1 MQPMLA
7 LLLWGLSTALWPMP
21 AGAST
26 PSAAQGPQV
35 AAEVRDLFARAT
47 ARPPQVSASQVKIII
62 EGDRRLVVSAMA
74 STVDATLRR
83 SFRQWHEVAGSP
95 GHLEQLI
102 QRLPPGLLVRLP
114 YPHEAMEVTGQGV
127 ALTGAGDAHSLGISG
142 AGVSIGVIDLGFAGV
157 TTSQGSGD
165 LPPTLSLIDYTGSG
179 TGGINHGT
187 QVAET
192 VHEMAPAAALHLA
205 KIDSEVGLG
214 QAVDDMIAAGVDV
227 IVHSV
232 GWFGAAFYDGTGP
245 LCDIANT
252 ANQAGLIWVNS
263 AGNSRLKHYQATFSD
278 ADANLAHEFS
288 PGQNHN
294 TLTLSA
300 GAGTTL
306 VLNWD
311 AYPQTTIDYDLYLY
325 DGDPAAGG
333 NIVASSTNRQSGRG
347 GQWYPTPYESLS
359 YTSISGGT
367 YYIVVRKAVA
377 SATQVRFS
385 LFSLGPD
392 LAIRTTASS
401 LTQPSD
407 CASVLGVAATSLTD
421 VVEGFSSEGPTT
433 DGRPK
438 PEISGPNRVRTSMSS
453 SFAGTSAAAPHV
465 GGALALL
472 LAANPG
478 AISAQAAT
486 LLFGTAE
493 DVGPIGFDYRT
504 GHGRISIDADG
515 DGHNHDTDNC
525 PLMVNPDQADL
536 DSDGVGDA
544 CDDDIDG
551 DGLSNADDLAHD
563 TDPYNADT
571 DGDGLNDYDELM
583 LYGTNPL
590 NPDSD
595 GDGVTDGDEVLVY
608 GTDPL
613 LNGNANG
620 DVAPLNAPDGVVNAA
635 DYVVIRGVVLGEIEA
650 TPAILAR
657 GDIYPPSSPDGVID
671 LSDLILLESLLE

>member
-1 MQPMLA
+1 MAVPAASPLDSSGPKIAADVRA
-7 LLLWGLSTALWPMP
+7 LLGGKGGQPATFPDYAVKFIVEGERSAVSTAIL
-21 AGAST
+21 S
-26 PSAAQGPQV
+26 
-35 AAEVRDLFARAT
+35 ARAG
-47 ARPPQVSASQVKIII
+47 RLRGSF
-62 EGDRRLVVSAMA
+62 GD
-74 STVDATLRR
+74 
-83 SFRQWHEVAGSP
+83 WHEVTVEPAN
-95 GHLEQLI
+95 LERLI
-102 QRLPPGLLVRLP
+102 RHLPPDLLVRLP
-114 YPHEAMEVTGQGV
+114 YPHEPTAVTGEGV
-127 ALTGAGDAHSLGISG
+127 ALTGADDAHTFGNTG
-142 AGVSIGVIDLGFAGV
+142 AGVSIGVIDLGFSGIPA
-157 TTSQGSGD
+157 SQASGD
-165 LPPTLSLIDYTGSG
+165 LPATLGLVDYTGLG

-187 QVAET
+187 QVAEI

-245 LCDIANT
+245 LCAIANT
-252 ANQAGLIWVNS
+252 AHQAGLIWVNS

-278 ADANLAHEFS
+278 ADANLAHEFL
-288 PGQNHN
+288 PGKNHN

-333 NIVASSTNRQSGRG
+333 IIVASSTNRQSGRG

-377 SATQVRFS
+377 SATHVRFS

-407 CASVLGVAATSLTD
+407 CASVLSVAATSLTD

-472 LAANPG
+472 LAGNPG
-478 AISAQAAT
+478 TTSAQAAT
-486 LLFGTAE
+486 LLTATAV
-493 DVGPIGFDYRT
+493 DISPIGFDVRT

-551 DGLSNADDLAHD
+551 DGLNNAEELVHG

-571 DGDGLNDYDELM
+571 DSDGLNDYDELM
-583 LYGTNPL
+583 LYGTDPI

-595 GDGVTDGDEVLVY
+595 GDGVSDGDEVLVY

-620 DVAPLNAPDGVVNAA
+620 DVAPLNAPDGIVNAA
-635 DYVVIRGVVLGEIEA
+635 DYAVIRGVVLGEIEA
-650 TPAILAR
+650 TPAILAG
-657 GDIYPPSSPDGVID
+657 GDVYPPGSPDGVID
-671 LSDLILLESLLE
+671 MSDLILLESLLE